1 MVAYIID
8 RLKEAS
14 TWRGIIAFLTAA
26 GLAISPELGEKII
39 AVGLAIIGVIGMVF
53 KDGKEGAE
61 VK

>member
-26 GLAISPELGEKII
+26 GISISPELGEKII

-53 KDGKEGAE
+53 KDGKGGAE

>member
-1 MVAYIID
+1 
-8 RLKEAS
+8 LS
-14 TWRGIIAFLTAA
+14 
-26 GLAISPELGEKII
+26 ISPELGEKII